1 MRADIRSYLVD
12 KQFPASDDYERTDSK
27 HHYADD
33 SDFKIE
39 MLPGSVEEY
48 NTLLDRAETEGIQ
61 VNKIVD
67 VTGTTFES
75 TETILEK
82 CRIARENDV
91 QLLMEPG
98 RGHEASDNSQQMALG
113 AMPGGKLR
121 GEDTLVYTLSEMKRA
136 SDLGCRG
143 FNLQDEGLLHIA
155 LQMRDDGVLPSDT
168 VFKLSSAFHIA
179 NPASMQFW
187 SDQLGSHDSINPA
200 RDLTIP
206 MLGAIRDV
214 TAQPMD
220 IHAFWYQDVVRT
232 PEMPEIVR
240 VASPVSIKNFRTPRP
255 GTGST
260 TIEAQFEQ
268 SIRVV
273 RTIQEESPEATQF
286 ENVSETPG
294 VPDKPSRSDT

>member
-1 MRADIRSYLVD
+1 MSAEIRSYLAD
-12 KQFPASDDYERTDSK
+12 KQFPVGDDYERSDSERY
-27 HHYADD
+27 YAGD

-48 NTLLDRAETEGIQ
+48 NTLLDQAETEGVQ

-67 VTGTTFES
+67 VTGTTFDS
-75 TETILEK
+75 PKTIMEK
-82 CRIARENDV
+82 CRIARKNDI

-98 RGHEASDNSQQMALG
+98 RGHEASDNSQQMASG

-121 GEDTLVYTLSEMKRA
+121 GEEALVYTLSEMKRA
-136 SDLGCRG
+136 TDLGCRG
-143 FNLQDEGLLHIA
+143 FNLQDEGLLRVA
-155 LQMRDDGVLPSDT
+155 LQMRNDGVLPSDT
-168 VFKLSSAFHIA
+168 VFKLSSAFQIA

-187 SDQLGSHDSINPA
+187 SNQLGPHDSINPA

-206 MLGAIRDV
+206 MLSAIRDV

-220 IHAFWYQDVVRT
+220 IHAFWYQEIVRT

-255 GTGST
+255 GKGS
-260 TIEAQFEQ
+260 ISIKDQFEQ

-273 RTIQEESPEATQF
+273 RTIQEKHPEATQF
-286 ENVSETPG
+286 KNDPSTPG
-294 VPDKPSRSDT
+294 VPDDPS

>member
-1 MRADIRSYLVD
+1 MSDVIRSYLAD
-12 KQFPASDDYERTDSK
+12 LEFPVSDAYERTASAYQYPDG
-27 HHYADD
+27 

-48 NTLLDRAETEGIQ
+48 EALLKKAETAGVQ

-67 VTGTTFES
+67 VTGTTFDSE
-75 TETILEK
+75 ETILEK

-98 RGHEASDNSQQMALG
+98 RGHKACDNSQQMALG

-121 GEDTLVYTLSEMKRA
+121 GEDTLVYTLDEMKRA
-136 SDLGCRG
+136 TELGCRG
-143 FNLQDEGLLHIA
+143 FNLQDEGLLQVAIR
-155 LQMRDDGVLPSDT
+155 MRDDGLLPSDT
-168 VFKLSSAFHIA
+168 VFKLSSAFQIA

-187 SDQLGSHDSINPA
+187 SDKLGSHDSINPA

-206 MLGAIRDV
+206 MLGAIREV
-214 TAQPMD
+214 TGQPMD

-240 VASPVSIKNFRTPRP
+240 VASPVSIKNFKTPRP
-255 GTGST
+255 GEGST
-260 TIEAQFEQ
+260 DILTQFEQ
-268 SIRVV
+268 SLRVV
-273 RTIQEESPEATQF
+273 EEIEASEIDATQY
-286 ENVSETPG
+286 ENDPDTPG
-294 VPDKPSRSDT
+294 VPGEPVQ